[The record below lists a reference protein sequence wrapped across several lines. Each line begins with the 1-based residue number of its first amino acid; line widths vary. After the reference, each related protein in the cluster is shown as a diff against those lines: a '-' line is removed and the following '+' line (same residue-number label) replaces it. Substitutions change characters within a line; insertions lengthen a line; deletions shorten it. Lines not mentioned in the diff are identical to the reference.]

1 MSVKNKTSLKSAKV
15 WQRHALAKAC
25 VLAIAGASVGS
36 AAWAVDPG
44 AALSMTYGTIVG
56 AGAQTLQD
64 YWPTP
69 SLSSGYNSQWVNP
82 QIGSADI
89 MAPINNATYYSS
101 LTGSG
106 GSYPVSIVSNSIL
119 ASVLGNQATN
129 TMTTLNRTGTSNDG
143 DLSLNLQIFTGLV
156 TESPAFAGNVSAL
169 STLDNRFKSDGT
181 TANTDGTVYI
191 NQAGLASA
199 DLSLSNNS
207 MGASAGFN
215 SLNTAVTVAT
225 PSGYTSSSKG
235 SSALSFSA
243 TGSAMGDPSAPTAG
257 STGSVNLSN
266 LQGAF
271 NAAGTAQVQGV
282 MAKVGVSGATT
293 ALDKAID
300 LNGNSITAT
309 SNSNS
314 AVSVFTSTAA
324 SAAFTG
330 TVGVSNSQ
338 SIASGGSSPSQF
350 AEVSASSIV
359 LDVRKAGASAT
370 QVTGSIT
377 ANDNVVS
384 AKTTGNTAG
393 LQTASGSILAGNAIV
408 FEGSS
413 SFTGANTTRGNDGD
427 LTANIGAT
435 TANAEA
441 DLLINSA
448 QRVADNDFSASV
460 VTPKVTVNMDNL
472 SSNGSLTQNGNTLS
486 ASVSNNLAGNLISVG
501 QSASMGSM
509 SGSTVVLN
517 TQQTKTVETLATVA
531 NGEISAQIGYTG
543 QTVDGSASLNS
554 NAISATA
561 QGNLAL
567 SSVLLKAD
575 NLSVGANGA
584 TNNVALTPSTGAAV
598 SGLAVSTLNVQSNE
612 SQFLAALNTTGSVKL
627 AFDNGS
633 SPVAISG
640 TQATVNTNQLTSAG
654 TGNSASNRTALQSTN
669 AANMN
674 VAVGSSQTNTDG
686 SIAATSGS
694 SNADKL
700 NVQLD
705 ALSTVNGSQLS
716 LSSNTISSQAQINS
730 VSNSLSTTLINT
742 SGVSDML
749 TNASGPSAIVGDLT
763 SASVTAK
770 ADFALANAQVN
781 TTTSAEATTYGAM
794 TLAAGGVGATTAS
807 TLVANSNSIA
817 ATAEGNSASNAMSLA
832 NANMSGMTAA
842 LASGQLVTT
851 TPITATSTGDVSV
864 STVGVGATSK
874 ASSVTVNDNAVT
886 AASVGNMVSNSLG
899 VTATTASGRAV
910 NASSASPSKTIASSS
925 TSSAK
930 ADFALSNSQVLSQTS
945 GVNDIYSTVTGSVKV
960 TTTGDVK
967 GASAITLNADTLTAS
982 SMGNSAGNTLSLSAG
997 QLSQADLALA
1007 SMQTATLAD
1016 INASNTASSI
1026 QLGAPTADISQGA
1039 QLTVTNNVLKSTA
1052 VASTVTNQVTV
1063 SGTNL
1068 TAPSLTLA
1076 DKGAV
1081 IGANT
1086 TVVATSALANDQTS
1100 TKNTLT
1106 SSVGTSGTSSSVLLQ
1121 TNDVSGASVL
1131 TLSDNTLASVAYNNN
1146 ATNGMTLVVTN
1157 ATGATAALA
1166 SRQSVDT
1173 RVSGSSTSETFGSVK
1188 LDAGIVTGSS
1198 NLTVS
1203 GNSISADNMGNS
1215 AANQMA
1221 VTASQWDGRIA
1232 ANGRVVPSLAVGTGL
1247 NTTASA
1253 DLAVA
1258 NQQNVWGAGAST
1270 AAIESNVVGTVEN
1283 NFSSLTLG
1291 NITSNANTVSAAAT
1305 GSTASNTLTMSTTG
1319 MTGTTLGVASL
1330 QVMNS
1335 GKISS
1340 KATTGDLDVGVTKTG
1355 TGDVAGG
1362 NVSVNGNAVQATSQA
1377 NAVSNSLSVT
1387 VTNATGTTA
1396 TVVPSSS
1403 YNLTTMTVV
1412 ADMALVNNQATL
1424 TSTVEA
1430 TVGTGSEAPGRI
1442 KSDVGAVSLSTNA
1455 SNLTLNG
1462 NSLASDAYA
1471 NRANNTVA
1479 VSANSMN
1486 GMTAGLGNAQRVA
1499 FGSSTGS
1506 LDASTYGL
1514 IDSQLTSVDQSN
1526 VSVNSNAISASAL
1539 GNNASNSLT
1548 VSGSNASGRSVQP
1561 SFTASG
1567 LVAVADLVLSNAQTL
1582 DYNTLAAT
1590 TDGNIQL
1597 VNSGTVTGATGALSN
1612 FSLNANTISAYSSSN
1627 YANNSMLVS
1636 PSNLTNATSALMST
1650 QSADRTS
1657 GGSTI
1662 SSVLARSTG
1671 SVQLTAA
1678 AVSDATL
1685 TLNNN
1690 SIQSTAL
1697 DNVAVNQLKLTGTT
1711 ATGDASLTMTGL
1723 QSPITTTSTS
1733 SVASDVSL
1741 INLQTSAHDGNM
1753 KARTGYDSSDGLAAV
1768 NQTLQVAGASRASIT
1783 ASDNNVSSVL
1793 YANNS
1798 SNMLGMNVTTLTAMT
1813 AALSNSQ
1820 QVITG
1825 ALTAYTRGDV
1835 QLVSIGDVDTA
1846 SLTLKGNTI
1855 SATAG
1860 ANDAS
1865 SAMTVAATDL
1875 VGRDLASRQASVGD
1889 FQVVT
1894 DFALGNQQQLIDGT
1908 TVNAKATGDIHLNA
1922 ASNII
1927 GSSQLSLSGNTLS
1940 ATGTGNNATNA
1951 LSMSATNIS
1960 KASVGLASEQ
1970 SLDGSSSVTSDTTG
1984 SIKMTG
1990 GISTDS
1996 ALSAAD
2002 NTIKASALGN
2012 LVANTLTA
2020 AASNYTGP
2028 TSSTVT
2034 ADHISVAADFAIAN
2048 KQINDSAAAIRA
2060 STLGTVQVA
2069 VGDVTGTTSSSSSN
2083 SLTGNTLKALAQSNS
2098 ASNEIKLTVTEL
2110 RSASAGVSSYQSSA
2124 AAVSA
2129 SVGPDTSSS
2138 VSNPGLFLVKSGDVD
2153 AETTGNVTKGSITV
2167 SGNTASALAG
2177 MNEAFNTLTVTGSNL
2192 LARGLAVTAPTV
2204 GTVSSSGADFAV
2216 MNTQSGSGSAE
2227 ASLNAGASGFSS
2239 TGSFTAGS
2247 VTVNSNALLARA
2259 SANTAN
2265 NTLTLAASNRLE
2277 ASGVVN
2283 NLQQMADGA
2292 TVKASIASTSAVGV
2306 ELASTSG
2313 DAVVTVKDN
2322 TVTAQATGN
2331 VANNAL
2337 NASANNAITAA
2348 GASGTPT
2355 FAVLNYQSTGTSPSS
2370 PAYGVQSIIN
2380 GISVGGSQ
2388 LGGALNGG
2396 SATVAGN
2403 QVLSVA
2409 YGNSA
2414 NNSVV
2419 VSALTPTLNTASA
2432 SITSVQYNLTSVNAT
2447 IGNTT
2452 VQASG
2457 SAGSSGAN
2465 VGISGNSIVAIAVG
2479 NRSVNTITGR

>member
-1 MSVKNKTSLKSAKV
+1 MSVKNKTSLKSTKV

-25 VLAIAGASVGS
+25 VLAIAGATVGS
-36 AAWAVDPG
+36 TAWAVDPG

-56 AGAQTLQD
+56 TGAQTLQD

-69 SLSSGYNSQWVNP
+69 SLSSGYNSQWLNP

-89 MAPINNATYYSS
+89 MAPITNATYFSS

-106 GSYPVSIVSNSIL
+106 SYPVSILGNSIL
-119 ASVLGNQATN
+119 ASVLGNQATH
-129 TMTTLNRTGTSNDG
+129 TMTTLNRTGASNDG

-156 TESPAFAGNVSAL
+156 NTGGSPGWGASLSAL
-169 STLDNRFKSDGT
+169 SSLN
-181 TANTDGTVYI
+181 NTSKTSGTVYI
-191 NQAGLASA
+191 SQAGLASA
-199 DLSLSNNS
+199 NLSMSNNS
-207 MGASAGFN
+207 MGTSAGFN

-225 PSGYTSSSKG
+225 PSGYTSTSKG
-235 SSALSFSA
+235 SSALTFSA
-243 TGSAMGDPSAPTAG
+243 TGSAIGDPSAPTAG

-271 NAAGTAQVQGV
+271 NAAGTSQVQGV
-282 MAKVGVSGATT
+282 IAKIGVSGATSD
-293 ALDKAID
+293 LDKTID

-309 SNSNS
+309 TNGNS

-338 SIASGGSSPSQF
+338 SIASGGSTPEQF
-350 AEVSASSIV
+350 AGVSTSSV
-359 LDVRKAGASAT
+359 QLDVRNAGASAT

-377 ANDNVVS
+377 VNDNMVY

-393 LQTASGSILAGNAIV
+393 SQTASGSILAGNAIV

-413 SFTGANTTRGNDGD
+413 NFTGANTTRNTE
-427 LTANIGAT
+427 LTASIGAT
-435 TANAEA
+435 SANAEA

-448 QRVADNDFSASV
+448 QRVANNNFTASV
-460 VTPKVTVNMDNL
+460 ATPKVTSNLDNL

-486 ASVSNNLAGNLISVG
+486 ASATNNLAGNLISVG

-517 TQQTKTVETLATVA
+517 AQQTKTVTTSAEVSGGL
-531 NGEISAQIGYTG
+531 ISAQIGYTG
-543 QTVDGSASLNS
+543 QTVDGSASLSS

-575 NLSVGANGA
+575 NLSVGDNGA
-584 TNNVALTPSTGAAV
+584 SNSIALTPSTGAAV

-640 TQATVNTNQLTSAG
+640 TQATVNSNQLTSAG

-669 AANMN
+669 AADMN

-694 SNADKL
+694 SNANKL

-705 ALSTVNGSQLS
+705 ALSTVDGSQLS
-716 LSSNTISSQAQINS
+716 LSSNTISSKAQINS
-730 VSNSLSTTLINT
+730 VSNSLSTTLTNT
-742 SGVSDML
+742 SGGSSML
-749 TNASGPSAIVGDLT
+749 FTDVSGPSAIVGDLT
-763 SASVTAK
+763 STLAPSVTAQ
-770 ADFALANAQVN
+770 ADFALANAQTA
-781 TTTSAEATTYGAM
+781 TTTSAAATSYGAM
-794 TLAAGGVGATTAS
+794 TLAAGGVGATAAS
-807 TLVANSNSIA
+807 TLVANSNTIA
-817 ATAEGNSASNAMSLA
+817 ATAQGNSASNAMSLT

-842 LASGQLVTT
+842 LASGQLVNT
-851 TPITATSTGDVSV
+851 TPITTTTKGDVAV
-864 STVGVGATSK
+864 STVALGAPSE
-874 ASSVTVNDNAVT
+874 ASSVTVYDNAVT
-886 AASVGNMVSNSLG
+886 AASVGNVVSNSLG

-910 NASSASPSKTIASSS
+910 NSSSVSPSKTIASS

-930 ADFALSNSQVLSQTS
+930 ADFALSNKQVLNQTD
-945 GVNDIYSTVTGSVKV
+945 VNKDNVYSTVSGSVNV
-960 TTTGDVK
+960 TTTGNVE
-967 GASAITLNADTLTAS
+967 GASAITLNSNSLTAS
-982 SMGNSAGNTLSLSAG
+982 SMGNSAGNTLSLSVG
-997 QLSQADLALA
+997 QLSQADMALA

-1016 INASNTASSI
+1016 INASNTASSVA
-1026 QLGAPTADISQGA
+1026 LTAPTADISQGA
-1039 QLTVTNNVLKSTA
+1039 QLTATNNVLKSTA

-1100 TKNTLT
+1100 TNNTLT

-1121 TNDVSGASVL
+1121 TKDVSGASVL

-1146 ATNGMTLVVTN
+1146 ATNGMTLGVTN

-1173 RVSGSSTSETFGSVK
+1173 SVSGSSTSETFGSVK
-1188 LDAGIVTGSS
+1188 LAAGVITGSS

-1203 GNSISADNMGNS
+1203 GNRITADNVGNS
-1215 AANQMA
+1215 AANRMA
-1221 VTASQWDGRIA
+1221 VTASQWDGRA
-1232 ANGRVVPSLAVGTGL
+1232 ADMVIPNLIVGSGL

-1258 NQQNVWGAGAST
+1258 NQQNVLGFGAST
-1270 AAIESNVVGTVEN
+1270 AVIESNVVGTVEN
-1283 NFSSLTLG
+1283 NFTSLSLG

-1305 GSTASNTLTMSTTG
+1305 GSTASNALSMSTTG

-1330 QVMNS
+1330 QVMDS

-1340 KATTGDLDVGVTKTG
+1340 TAKTG
-1355 TGDVAGG
+1355 TLNVGALGSGAVAGG
-1362 NVSVNGNAVQATSQA
+1362 NVSVNDNAVQATSQA

-1387 VTNATGTTA
+1387 ATNATGTTA
-1396 TVVPSSS
+1396 AVVPTSS
-1403 YNLTTMTVV
+1403 YNLTTVTVV

-1424 TSTVEA
+1424 ASTVEA
-1430 TVGTGSEAPGRI
+1430 TVGTSSAAPARI

-1462 NSLASDAYA
+1462 NSVASAAYA
-1471 NRANNTVA
+1471 NRAGNSVA
-1479 VSANSMN
+1479 VDANSMI
-1486 GMTAGLGNAQRVA
+1486 GMTAGLGNAQMVA
-1499 FGSSTGS
+1499 PPLVSGNGV
-1506 LDASTYGL
+1506 LAASTYGK
-1514 IDSQLTSVDQSN
+1514 IDSQLASIA
-1526 VSVNSNAISASAL
+1526 NSNASVNGNAITASAL
-1539 GNNASNSLT
+1539 GNNATNSLA
-1548 VSGSNASGRSVQP
+1548 VSGSNASGRGVQP
-1561 SFTASG
+1561 SFTMWGA
-1567 LVAVADLVLSNAQTL
+1567 VTVADLVLNNAQAL
-1582 DYNTLAAT
+1582 DYNTLTAT
-1590 TDGNIQL
+1590 TDGDVQL
-1597 VNSGTVTGATGALSN
+1597 ISAGAVTGASGPRSN
-1612 FSLNANTISAYSSSN
+1612 LSLNTNTISAYGSSN
-1627 YANNSMLVS
+1627 FANNSLLVMPNS
-1636 PSNLTNATSALMST
+1636 LTNATSALVSM
-1650 QSADRTS
+1650 QAADRT
-1657 GGSTI
+1657 GGGTINSVFAST
-1662 SSVLARSTG
+1662 TG
-1671 SVQLTAA
+1671 SVLLQGA
-1678 AVSDATL
+1678 AVSDANL
-1685 TLNNN
+1685 AMNNN

-1697 DNVAVNQLKLTGTT
+1697 DNVAVNQLSLAGTT
-1711 ATGDASLTMTGL
+1711 ATGKSSLTMTGL
-1723 QSPITTTSTS
+1723 QSPITTASAN
-1733 SVASDVSL
+1733 SVAADASL
-1741 INLQTSAHDGNM
+1741 INLQASAHYGDM
-1753 KARTGYDSSDGLAAV
+1753 KANTGYQSDNSPDPVAV
-1768 NQTLQVAGASRASIT
+1768 TLQVAGAINASMT
-1783 ASDNNVSSVL
+1783 ASENNVSSLL
-1793 YANNS
+1793 YANNA
-1798 SNMLGMNVTTLTAMT
+1798 SNTLGMKVTTVTAMT
-1813 AALSNSQ
+1813 AALSNTQ
-1820 QVITG
+1820 QVSTG
-1825 ALTAYTRGDV
+1825 ALYSRTLGDV
-1835 QLVSIGDVDTA
+1835 LLKSTA
-1846 SLTLKGNTI
+1846 AVAGSNLTLKDNSIT
-1855 SATAG
+1855 ATAG
-1860 ANDAS
+1860 ANDAGNK
-1865 SAMTVAATDL
+1865 MTVVATDL
-1875 VGRDLASRQASVGD
+1875 VGRNSVSRAASVGS
-1889 FQVVT
+1889 FQVST
-1894 DFALGNQQQLIDGT
+1894 DFALGNQQQLINGT
-1908 TVNAKATGDIHLNA
+1908 DVTASATGAVHLNA
-1922 ASNII
+1922 SDNAI
-1927 GSSQLSLSGNTLS
+1927 GTSKLTLSGNTLS
-1940 ATGTGNNATNA
+1940 ATGSGNNASNA
-1951 LSMSATNIS
+1951 LSMTATNITQ
-1960 KASVGLASEQ
+1960 ASLGLASEQ
-1970 SLDGSSSVTSDTTG
+1970 SLDAGTSVTSTTTG
-1984 SIKMTG
+1984 STKMTG
-1990 GISTDS
+1990 DVTSNS
-1996 ALSAAD
+1996 ALTAAD
-2002 NTIKASALGN
+2002 NTIKSTALGN
-2012 LVANTLTA
+2012 LVTNTLTA

-2034 ADHISVAADFAIAN
+2034 AAATSGTTSVAADFAIAN
-2048 KQINDSAAAIRA
+2048 KQTNA
-2060 STLGTVQVA
+2060 STSDIKATTLGTVQMA
-2069 VGDVTGTTSSSSSN
+2069 VGAVTGTTSASSSN

-2098 ASNEIKLTVTEL
+2098 ATNEIKLDVTEL

-2192 LARGLAVTAPTV
+2192 LARGLTVTAPTV

-2239 TGSFTAGS
+2239 TGNFTAGS
-2247 VTVNSNALLARA
+2247 VTVNANSLLARA

-2306 ELASTSG
+2306 ELAITSG
-2313 DAVVTVKDN
+2313 EAVVTVKDN
-2322 TVTAQATGN
+2322 MVTAQATGN

-2432 SITSVQYNLTSVNAT
+2432 SITSVQYNLTSVNAS
-2447 IGNTT
+2447 IGNAT

-2457 SAGSSGAN
+2457 TAGSSGAN
-2465 VGISGNSIVAIAVG
+2465 VGISGNSIVAMAVG

>member
-25 VLAIAGASVGS
+25 VLAIAGATVGS
-36 AAWAVDPG
+36 TAWAVDPG

-69 SLSSGYNSQWVNP
+69 SLSSGYNSQWLNP
-82 QIGSADI
+82 QIGSTDI
-89 MAPINNATYYSS
+89 MAPITNATYYSS
-101 LTGSG
+101 LTGS

-119 ASVLGNQATN
+119 ASVLGNQATH
-129 TMTTLNRTGTSNDG
+129 TMTTLNRTGASNDG

-156 TESPAFAGNVSAL
+156 NAGGSPTFAGNVSAL

-191 NQAGLASA
+191 SQVGLASA

-207 MGASAGFN
+207 MAASAGFN

-235 SSALSFSA
+235 SSALTFSA

-282 MAKVGVSGATT
+282 MAKIGVSGATS

-309 SNSNS
+309 TNSNS

-338 SIASGGSSPSQF
+338 SIASGGTPSQF

-377 ANDNVVS
+377 VNDNVVS

-393 LQTASGSILAGNAIV
+393 SQTASGSILAGNAIV

-413 SFTGANTTRGNDGD
+413 NFTGANTTRSTD

-460 VTPKVTVNMDNL
+460 ATPKVTVNMDNL

-517 TQQTKTVETLATVA
+517 TQQTKTVETLASVA

-554 NAISATA
+554 NAIAATA

-584 TNNVALTPSTGAAV
+584 TNSVALTPSTGAAV
-598 SGLAVSTLNVQSNE
+598 SGMAVSTLNVQSNE

-627 AFDNGS
+627 AFYNGS

-640 TQATVNTNQLTSAG
+640 TQASVNSNQLTSAG

-669 AANMN
+669 AADMN
-674 VAVGSSQTNTDG
+674 VALGSSQTNTDG
-686 SIAATSGS
+686 SISATSGS
-694 SNADKL
+694 SNANKL

-716 LSSNTISSQAQINS
+716 LNSNTISSQAQINS
-730 VSNSLSTTLINT
+730 VSNSLSTTLTNT
-742 SGVSDML
+742 SGVGGML
-749 TNASGPSAIVGDLT
+749 TNASSPSAIVGDLT

-794 TLAAGGVGATTAS
+794 TLAAGGVGATAAS

-817 ATAEGNSASNAMSLA
+817 ATAQGNSASNAMSLT

-842 LASGQLVTT
+842 LASGQLVNT
-851 TPITATSTGDVSV
+851 TPITTTTTGDVAV

-886 AASVGNMVSNSLG
+886 AASVANVVSNSLA

-945 GVNDIYSTVTGSVKV
+945 GVNDIYSTVTGSVKD

-967 GASAITLNADTLTAS
+967 GASAITLNANTLTAS
-982 SMGNSAGNTLSLSAG
+982 SMGNSAGNTLSLSVG
-997 QLSQADLALA
+997 QLSQADMALA

-1016 INASNTASSI
+1016 INASNTASSVA
-1026 QLGAPTADISQGA
+1026 LTAPTADISQGA

-1100 TKNTLT
+1100 TKNTLI
-1106 SSVGTSGTSSSVLLQ
+1106 SSVGTEGTSSSVRLQ

-1146 ATNGMTLVVTN
+1146 ATNGMTLAVTN
-1157 ATGATAALA
+1157 ANGATAALA

-1188 LDAGIVTGSS
+1188 LDAGTVTGAS

-1203 GNSISADNMGNS
+1203 GNNISADNVGNS
-1215 AANQMA
+1215 AANRMA
-1221 VTASQWDGRIA
+1221 VTASQWDGRVA

-1270 AAIESNVVGTVEN
+1270 AVIESNVVGTIEN

-1340 KATTGDLDVGVTKTG
+1340 TATTGDLDVGVTKTG

-1377 NAVSNSLSVT
+1377 NAVTNSLSVT
-1387 VTNATGTTA
+1387 ATNATGTTA
-1396 TVVPSSS
+1396 AVVPTSS
-1403 YNLTTMTVV
+1403 YNLITMTVV
-1412 ADMALVNNQATL
+1412 ADMALVNNQASL
-1424 TSTVEA
+1424 TSKVLAE
-1430 TVGTGSEAPGRI
+1430 VGTSSTAARI
-1442 KSDVGAVSLSTNA
+1442 KSDVGAVTLSTNA

-1462 NSLASDAYA
+1462 NSMASDAYA
-1471 NRANNTVA
+1471 NRASNTVA
-1479 VSANSMN
+1479 VAANSMN

-1514 IDSQLTSVDQSN
+1514 IDSQLSSVDQSN
-1526 VSVNSNAISASAL
+1526 VSVNSNAISATAL

-1567 LVAVADLVLSNAQTL
+1567 LVTVADLVLSNAQTL

-1590 TDGNIQL
+1590 TDGNVLAI
-1597 VNSGTVTGATGALSN
+1597 SGTVTGATGALSN
-1612 FSLNANTISAYSSSN
+1612 LSLNANTISAYGSSN

-1636 PSNLTNATSALMST
+1636 PTNLTNATSALMST

-1662 SSVLARSTG
+1662 SSVLVRSTG

-1685 TLNNN
+1685 ALNNN

-1697 DNVAVNQLKLTGTT
+1697 DNVVINQLKLTGTT

-1723 QSPITTTSTS
+1723 QSPFTTTSTS
-1733 SVASDVSL
+1733 SVAADVSL
-1741 INLQTSAHDGNM
+1741 VNLQTSAHDGNM

-1768 NQTLQVAGASRASIT
+1768 NQTLQLAGASRASIT
-1783 ASDNNVSSVL
+1783 ASDNSVSSLL
-1793 YANNS
+1793 YANNA
-1798 SNMLGMNVTTLTAMT
+1798 SNTLGMRVTTSTAMT

-1820 QVITG
+1820 QVTTG
-1825 ALTAYTRGDV
+1825 ALTAYTRGDF
-1835 QLVSIGDVDTA
+1835 QLVSTGDVDTA

-1908 TVNAKATGDIHLNA
+1908 TVKAKVTGDIYLNA
-1922 ASNII
+1922 ASGNI
-1927 GSSQLSLSGNTLS
+1927 GSSKLSLSDNTLS
-1940 ATGTGNNATNA
+1940 VTSSGNNATNA
-1951 LSMSATNIS
+1951 ISMSVTNVS
-1960 KASVGLASEQ
+1960 KASVGIASAQ
-1970 SLDGSSSVTSDTTG
+1970 SLDGGSSVTSDTTG
-1984 SIKMTG
+1984 SIKMSG

-2002 NTIKASALGN
+2002 NTIKATALGN
-2012 LVANTLTA
+2012 LVTNTLTA

-2060 STLGTVQVA
+2060 TTLGTVQVA
-2069 VGDVTGTTSSSSSN
+2069 VGDVTGTTSASSSN

-2098 ASNEIKLTVTEL
+2098 GSNEIKLTVTEL
-2110 RSASAGVSSYQSSA
+2110 RSASAGVSSFQSSA

-2192 LARGLAVTAPTV
+2192 LARGLTVTAPTV

-2239 TGSFTAGS
+2239 TGNFTAGS
-2247 VTVNSNALLARA
+2247 VTVNANSLLARA

-2313 DAVVTVKDN
+2313 EAVVTVKDN
-2322 TVTAQATGN
+2322 MVTAQATGN

-2432 SITSVQYNLTSVNAT
+2432 SITSVQYNLTSVTAT

-2457 SAGSSGAN
+2457 AAGSSGAN
-2465 VGISGNSIVAIAVG
+2465 VGITGNSIVAMAVG